1 MPVTLIKRLKNCEN
15 HNLGI
20 ELQKT
25 KVTLTFKL
33 LLTLYHRIPTLNDH
47 GQKNP
52 LKTLL
57 EKEKML
63 VTSILLFP

>member
-25 KVTLTFKL
+25 EVTLTFKL
-33 LLTLYHRIPTLNDH
+33 LLTLSQTTNFRPF
-47 GQKNP
+47 
-52 LKTLL
+52 KTEGVSRRQFL
-57 EKEKML
+57 
-63 VTSILLFP
+63 T